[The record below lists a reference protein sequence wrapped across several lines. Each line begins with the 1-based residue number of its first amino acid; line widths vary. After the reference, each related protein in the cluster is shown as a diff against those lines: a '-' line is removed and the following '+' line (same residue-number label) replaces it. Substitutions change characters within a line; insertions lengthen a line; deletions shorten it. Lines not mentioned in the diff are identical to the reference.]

1 MHVSGFPVSIISCY
15 NNDIILR
22 RNYTPVMSWKGCYR
36 QIFLP
41 STSASAAR
49 IILLYF
55 RLSMLKSLPY
65 PCEKPQPSALTM
77 ALISSLERTRSVVCF
92 STFRIFGLS
101 GISTGPDYLLLSAIC
116 QSLRR
121 ALRFGLCTNN
131 NPTSRLTGN
140 SRYKRAFA
148 QFSRD

>member
-1 MHVSGFPVSIISCY
+1 MHVSGSPVSIISCY

-22 RNYTPVMSWKGCYR
+22 RNYTPVMNWKGCYR

-41 STSASAAR
+41 STSASAAM

-55 RLSMLKSLPY
+55 RLSRLKSLPY
-65 PCEKPQPSALTM
+65 PWEKPQPSALTM

-101 GISTGPDYLLLSAIC
+101 DISIGPDYLLLSAIC

-148 QFSRD
+148 HFSRD